1 MSTEKKITSY
11 EDACKALNVQPIN
24 EDVFN
29 VFPKEDRRSMIA
41 YHKLTVIIRALNKG
55 WLPDWEN
62 TNERKFYPIFR
73 YASAGLSYANTYHA
87 ATNTSTLLGS
97 RLCFSSSTLAEYA
110 AEHFADLYRDYYCL
124 PASVEEDHKKGLE
137 VQGDQPQGEF
147 LKTATDLVQQK
158 LVTMVENSKT
168 CGLVLI
174 ACDTDTHDEN
184 GIESTGVMIGVCGS
198 GKAVVKGVMD
208 FLTQENS
215 APIAQEAVKRIAIE
229 RAKAKIED
237 EGFLAG
243 LLKNQLKN

>member
-1 MSTEKKITSY
+1 MNTEKKITSY
-11 EDACKALNVQPIN
+11 EDACKALNIQAIN
-24 EDVFN
+24 EEVFN
-29 VFPKEDRRSMIA
+29 VFPKEDRKSMIA
-41 YHKLTVIIRALNKG
+41 YHKLTIIARALNNG

-62 TNERKFYPIFR
+62 TNERKYYPIFR
-73 YASAGLSYANTYHA
+73 YVSAGLSYAYTDYAAALTHA
-87 ATNTSTLLGS
+87 NVGS
-97 RLCFSSSTLAEYA
+97 RLCFSSPTLAEYA
-110 AEHFADLYRDYYCL
+110 AEYFADLYRDYYCL
-124 PASVEEDHKKGLE
+124 PASVEEDRKKCLE
-137 VQGDQPQGEF
+137 IQGDQPQGEF

-168 CGLVLI
+168 CGLILI

-184 GIESTGVMIGVCGS
+184 GIKSTGVMIGVCGS

-215 APIAQEAVKRIAIE
+215 APIAQEAVRRIAIE

>member
-11 EDACKALNVQPIN
+11 EDACKALNIQAIN
-24 EDVFN
+24 EEVFN
-29 VFPKEDRRSMIA
+29 VFPKEDRKSMIA
-41 YHKLTVIIRALNKG
+41 YHKLTVIARALNNG
-55 WLPDWEN
+55 WMPDWEN

-73 YASAGLSYANTYHA
+73 YVSAGLSCAYTINA
-87 ATNTSTLLGS
+87 ASNASAYLGS
-97 RLCFSSSTLAEYA
+97 RLCFSSPVLAEYA
-110 AEHFADLYRDYYCL
+110 ADHFADLYRDYYCL
-124 PASVEEDHKKGLE
+124 PASVEEDCKKGLE
-137 VQGDQPQGEF
+137 IHGDQPESEF

-158 LVTMVENSKT
+158 LVTMVEKSKT
-168 CGLVLI
+168 RGLILI

-184 GIESTGVMIGVCGS
+184 GIESTGVMIGICGN